1 MKKTIEEFK
10 KFILRGNVVDM
21 AVGVIVGSA
30 FGKIV
35 TSLVNDILMP
45 PIGLLLGSVN
55 FTDLKVVLKEGTTD
69 AAGAEVAPV
78 SINYGAFIQYI
89 LDFLLVALCIFSF
102 VKAVGAIRARFERK
116 KEEEEKAE
124 EPKGPTQEELLTEIR
139 DLLREQQK

>member
-78 SINYGAFIQYI
+78 SINYGAFIQTI
-89 LDFLLVALCIFSF
+89 IDFTIIAFCVFMLVKGINKLASI
-102 VKAVGAIRARFERK
+102 KK
-116 KEEEEKAE
+116 KEEEAAPAA
-124 EPKGPTQEELLTEIR
+124 EPKPTKEEMLLTEIR
-139 DLLREQQK
+139 DLLKEKKQ